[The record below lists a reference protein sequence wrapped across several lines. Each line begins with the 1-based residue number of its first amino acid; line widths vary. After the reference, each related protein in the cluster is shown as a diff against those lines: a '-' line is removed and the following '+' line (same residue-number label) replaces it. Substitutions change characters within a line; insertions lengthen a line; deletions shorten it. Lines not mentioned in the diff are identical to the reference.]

1 MDKLKEIFGT
11 VCMGNSVS
19 SYCLAAGI
27 IIGGILLVWVLDKI
41 VVAVMKKKA
50 KKTNTSVDDFL
61 TRNIEKSLIPILY
74 IGVVYYG
81 VKNIALNPVL
91 AKYINMAAV
100 GLVTIFG
107 IRFLAHLANY
117 FLENIWMMKEQDPAK
132 KKNIKGFMIITKAL
146 IWGLGIVILLD
157 NMGYKVSALLAGL
170 GIGGIA
176 VALAA
181 QAVLGDLFAY
191 ISIVFDRPFEVGDF
205 IIIDNYLGTI
215 EDIGIKTTKIR
226 SLGGEMLIFSNTD
239 LTNSRVRNYK
249 KMEKRRAV
257 FTIGVTYNTGAEK
270 LKKIPGI
277 VREIIGGVKD
287 TTFDRSHFVNYGDFT
302 LNFESVYYI
311 DGSDYN
317 KYMDI
322 QQEINIKLYE
332 AFEKEGIEFAF
343 PTQTLYL
350 NKQQ

>member
-1 MDKLKEIFGT
+1 MDKIKEILGT
-11 VCMGNSVS
+11 QCMGSPVS

-27 IIGGILLVWVLDKI
+27 IIAGILLVWVLDKV

-50 KKTNTSVDDFL
+50 KKTDTSIDDFL
-61 TRNIEKSLIPILY
+61 TRNIEKSLIPVLY
-74 IGVVYYG
+74 VGVLYYG

-91 AKYINMAAV
+91 EKYINMAAV
-100 GLVTIFG
+100 ALVTIFG
-107 IRFLAHLANY
+107 IRFLARLANY
-117 FLENIWMMKEQDPAK
+117 FIENLWVMKEQDPAK
-132 KKNIKGFMIITKAL
+132 KKNIRGVMIITKAL

-191 ISIVFDRPFEVGDF
+191 ISIVFDRPFEIGDF
-205 IIIDNYLGTI
+205 IIVDNYLGTI

-249 KMEKRRAV
+249 KMEKRRVA
-257 FTIGVTYNTGAEK
+257 FTVGVTYDTGSQK

-277 VREIIGGVKD
+277 VREVIEGIKD
-287 TTFDRSHFVNYGDFT
+287 TTFDRSHFASYGDFT

-311 DGSDYN
+311 EGSDYN
-317 KYMDI
+317 KYMDV

-332 AFEKEGIEFAF
+332 AFEKEGVEFAF
-343 PTQTLYL
+343 PTQTLYV
-350 NKQQ
+350 NRQR